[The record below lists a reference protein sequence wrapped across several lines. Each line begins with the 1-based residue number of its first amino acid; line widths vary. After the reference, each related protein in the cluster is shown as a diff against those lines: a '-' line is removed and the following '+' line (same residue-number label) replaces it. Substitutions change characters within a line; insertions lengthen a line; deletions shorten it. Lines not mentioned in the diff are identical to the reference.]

1 MTTST
6 AKAISF
12 DRVDTDP
19 AQDDADFAI
28 ALMRDIAQRSLT
40 ATRAAA
46 ADPADAGQSLPL
58 PLGDAERVTIAR
70 ALEAAFFQLEQ
81 LKKRANGELPGETD
95 PLDWSEEMLEP
106 IDPLVALMV
115 AKR

>member
-6 AKAISF
+6 AKAISL

-28 ALMRDIAQRSLT
+28 ALMSDIAQRSLT

-81 LKKRANGELPGETD
+81 LKKRANGDGETD